1 MVKKL
6 NPKVKMK
13 YRQKFKRVKI
23 SDKVVLKSGLEE
35 VVYNHLIENNCS
47 FKYEGLKIT
56 YFQPEQKRTYTP
68 DFVFPTIIIETKG
81 AFNSADR
88 KKMKMVKNQNPKM
101 DIRFIFSNSRTKIG
115 KKSKTTYG
123 HWCDL
128 FGFKFHCIQS
138 TKETFPKEWLKE
150 IKDKE
155 KWQDKKQLTS

>member
-1 MVKKL
+1 
-6 NPKVKMK
+6 MK

-101 DIRFIFSNSRTKIG
+101 DIRFIFSNSKTKIG

-138 TKETFPKEWLKE
+138 TKETFPTDWLKE
-150 IKDKE
+150 IKDLQK
-155 KWQDKKQLTS
+155 

>member
-1 MVKKL
+1 
-6 NPKVKMK
+6 
-13 YRQKFKRVKI
+13 
-23 SDKVVLKSGLEE
+23 LEE

-101 DIRFIFSNSRTKIG
+101 DIRFIFSNSKTKIG

-138 TKETFPKEWLKE
+138 TKETFPTDWLKE
-150 IKDKE
+150 IKDLQ
-155 KWQDKKQLTS
+155 KWDKKQLTS

>member
-1 MVKKL
+1 
-6 NPKVKMK
+6 MK

-23 SDKVVLKSGLEE
+23 SDKIVLKSGLEE